1 MQMPVKKAES
11 AALSS
16 AAMSS
21 VALPSAD
28 PKSADP
34 KSALS
39 PTSTLSAF
47 LASIRYEDLPQPVVA
62 RTEELFLDWMAS
74 ALAGKGARPVEI
86 MNGFAAA
93 MGPQEGGAENLLTR
107 KRTSPFFAAL
117 VNGAASHFVEQD
129 DLHNSS
135 VLHPGTVVFPAVLA
149 AAQEVGASGRQFIAA
164 SVAGYECGVRVGEFL
179 GRSHYKVF
187 HTTGTAGK
195 LAAAAGVAHILK
207 LDADKMQH
215 CLGSAGTM
223 AAGLWEFLR
232 DAADSKQLHTAK
244 AAADG
249 LMAAYIARDGF
260 TGAREIFEGKQG
272 MAAGMSSDA
281 DARWLTDGLGTRW
294 ATAETSFKFHASCRH
309 THPAADALLTLM
321 QQHKLKADDI
331 AKVTAHVHQGA
342 IDVLGPVTDPQSVH
356 QSKFSM
362 GFVLALIATLGR
374 AALPDFTE
382 KSIKN
387 NELRKFHDRVEMVL
401 DRDIDA
407 AYPRRWIGRVSVKL
421 NDGRTLECRVDSPKG
436 DPDNTLSRAELED
449 KAQRLVAHSG
459 AASADEMRNLINR
472 VWSLHEAPQVRN
484 FLATA

>member
-1 MQMPVKKAES
+1 MQMTAKQS
-11 AALSS
+11 AAP
-16 AAMSS
+16 AA
-21 VALPSAD
+21 
-28 PKSADP
+28 
-34 KSALS
+34 S
-39 PTSTLSAF
+39 PTQTLSAF
-47 LASIRYEDLPQPVVA
+47 LSAIRYEDLPQAVVA
-62 RTEELFLDWMAS
+62 RTEELFLDWFAS
-74 ALAGKGARPVEI
+74 ALAGKGARPVAVI
-86 MNGFAAA
+86 DGFAAA
-93 MGPQEGGAENLLTR
+93 MGPRDGVAENLLTR
-107 KRTSPFFAAL
+107 RRTSPLFAAL

-149 AAQEVGASGRQFIAA
+149 AAQDTGATGKELIAA

-215 CLGSAGTM
+215 ALGSAGTM

-309 THPAADALLTLM
+309 THPAADALLALM
-321 QQHKLKADDI
+321 QQHRLKADDI
-331 AKVTAHVHQGA
+331 VKVTAHVHQGA
-342 IDVLGPVTDPQSVH
+342 LDVLGPVTDPQSVH

-374 AALPDFTE
+374 AALADFTE
-382 KSIKN
+382 QSVGNK
-387 NELRKFHDRVEMVL
+387 ELRNFHDRVSMVL
-401 DRDIDA
+401 DQDIDA
-407 AYPRRWIGRVSVKL
+407 AYPRRWIGRVTVQTR
-421 NDGRTLECRVDSPKG
+421 DGRTLECRVETPKG
-436 DPDNTLSRAELED
+436 DPGNTLSRAELED
-449 KAQRLVAHSG
+449 KALRLAGHSG
-459 AASADEMRNLINR
+459 AATAAEMKSVIARIWRLHDEP
-472 VWSLHEAPQVRN
+472 SVRD
-484 FLATA
+484 FLAGR

>member
-1 MQMPVKKAES
+1 MQISAKVSPLPV
-11 AALSS
+11 
-16 AAMSS
+16 MS
-21 VALPSAD
+21 PSA
-28 PKSADP
+28 
-34 KSALS
+34 
-39 PTSTLSAF
+39 TLSAY
-47 LASIRYEDLPQPVVA
+47 LASIRYQDIPQPVVA
-62 RTEELFLDWMAS
+62 RTEDLFLDWLAS
-74 ALAGKGARPVEI
+74 ALAGKGARPVSVI
-86 MNGFAAA
+86 DGFAAQ
-93 MGPQEGGAENLLTR
+93 MGPQDGPAENLLTR
-107 KRTSPFFAAL
+107 RRTSPFFAAL

-149 AAQEVGASGRQFIAA
+149 AAQDVGATGREMIAA

-195 LAAAAGVAHILK
+195 LAAAAGVAHVLK
-207 LDADKMQH
+207 LDADRMQH

-232 DAADSKQLHTAK
+232 DAADSKQLHTSK

-260 TGAREIFEGKQG
+260 TGARDIFEGRQG

-281 DARWLTDGLGTRW
+281 DVRWLTDGLGTRW

-321 QQHKLKADDI
+321 QQHQLKAGDI

-342 IDVLGPVTDPQSVH
+342 IDVLGPVTDPQTVH

-374 AALPDFTE
+374 ASLPDFTE

-387 NELRKFHDRVEMVL
+387 KELRNFHDRVTMVL
-401 DRDIDA
+401 DQEIDA
-407 AYPRRWIGRVSVKL
+407 AYPRRWIGRVVVQTQ
-421 NDGRTLECRVDSPKG
+421 DGRTLEARVETPKG

-449 KAQRLVAHSG
+449 KAQRLVAYSG
-459 AASADEMRNLINR
+459 AATADEVSSIIAR
-472 VWSLHEAPQVRN
+472 VWRLHDEANVRD
-484 FLATA
+484 FLATG

>member
-1 MQMPVKKAES
+1 MQMPAKKP
-11 AALSS
+11 AA
-16 AAMSS
+16 AG
-21 VALPSAD
+21 
-28 PKSADP
+28 
-34 KSALS
+34 S
-39 PTSTLSAF
+39 PTQQLCAF
-47 LASIRYEDLPQPVVA
+47 LSSIRYDDLPEPVVA
-62 RTEELFLDWMAS
+62 RTEELFLDWFAS
-74 ALAGKGARPVEI
+74 ALAGKGARPVETLHA
-86 MNGFAAA
+86 FATA
-93 MGPQEGGAENLLTR
+93 MGPREGSAEDLLSR
-107 KRTSPFFAAL
+107 KGTSPFFAAL
-117 VNGAASHFVEQD
+117 INGAASHFVEQD

-149 AAQEVGASGRQFIAA
+149 AAQAVGASGKDLIAA

-179 GRSHYKVF
+179 GRSHYRIF

-215 CLGSAGTM
+215 ALGSAGTM

-260 TGAREIFEGKQG
+260 TGGREIFEGKQG

-321 QQHKLKADDI
+321 QQHKLKADDVV
-331 AKVTAHVHQGA
+331 KVTAHVHQGA
-342 IDVLGPVTDPQSVH
+342 IDVLGPVTDPQTIH

-374 AALPDFTE
+374 AALADFTD
-382 KSIKN
+382 KALKN
-387 NELRKFHDRVEMVL
+387 NELRSFHDRVTMVL
-401 DRDIDA
+401 DPEVDG
-407 AYPRRWIGRVSVKL
+407 AYPRRWLGRVSVQTR
-421 NDGRTLECRVDSPKG
+421 DGRTLECRVDTPKG
-436 DPDNTLSRAELED
+436 DPDNTLSRVELED
-449 KAQRLVAHSG
+449 KAQRLVSYSG
-459 AASADEMRNLINR
+459 AATADEMKQVIARIWRLRNE
-472 VWSLHEAPQVRN
+472 SSVRD
-484 FLATA
+484 FLAGR